1 MNPPFYK
8 GAKVFVTGHTGFK
21 GAWLCSVLGLFGA
34 EVSGYALDAPAGPA
48 LYKALDVKKKIN
60 SVISDI
66 RDLHRLT
73 SALKKVL
80 PEIVIHMA
88 AQPLVRYSYENPGE
102 TYEVNV
108 MGTVNLLEACRDVK
122 SIKSI
127 IVVTTDKV
135 YENIEKQEGYKED
148 ERLNG
153 RDPYS
158 NSKSCA
164 ELVVSSYVKSFYG
177 YEGAPAV
184 SAARSGNV
192 IGGGDTSPD
201 RLIPDCV
208 RAATAGKPVII
219 RNPQSIRP
227 YQHVL
232 DCLSGYL
239 CLAERQY
246 SDKKYPGAYN
256 FGPDTGDFVDNEMLV
271 KMFCDEWGNGMSYE
285 IRKAQGPHE
294 AGLLKL
300 DITKAKS
307 MLGWK
312 PKIDVRKA
320 VQMTVEMEKAA
331 GDKKKYAEIME
342 SQIRQYFNL

>member
-21 GAWLCSVLGLFGA
+21 GAWLCGVLNLVGA
-34 EVSGYALDAPAGPA
+34 EAGGYALDTPAGPS
-48 LYKALDVKKKIN
+48 LFKSLDMKKKIN
-60 SVISDI
+60 SHISDI
-66 RDLHRLT
+66 RDIDRLT
-73 SALKKVL
+73 TALKKTS

-88 AQPLVRYSYENPGE
+88 AQPLVRYSYENPVE

-108 MGTVNLLEACRDVK
+108 MGTVNVLEACRNVK

-127 IVVTTDKV
+127 VIVTTDKV
-135 YENIEKQEGYKED
+135 YENIEKEEGYREE

-164 ELVVSSYVKSFYG
+164 ELAVSSYVKSFYSH
-177 YEGAPAV
+177 EGAPAV
-184 SAARSGNV
+184 STARSGNV
-192 IGGGDTSPD
+192 IGGGDYSAD

-208 RAATAGKPVII
+208 RAANAGKPVII
-219 RNPQSIRP
+219 RNPASVRP

-239 CLAERQY
+239 CLAEKQH
-246 SDKKYPGAYN
+246 DKKYAGAYN
-256 FGPDTGDFVDNEMLV
+256 FGPDNGDFTDNESLV
-271 KMFCDEWGNGMSYE
+271 KTFCQEWGGGMSYQN
-285 IRKAQGPHE
+285 KGDNGPHE

-307 MLGWK
+307 VLGWK
-312 PKIDVRKA
+312 PKLDVKKA

-331 GDKKKYAEIME
+331 GDRKRYAEIME
-342 SQIRQYFNL
+342 SQIREYFNL